1 MERILFISHEQA
13 VRRNLDLKVLQ
24 IEHLQWDIDT
34 PEDLD
39 GFLERSE
46 PDFSQ

>member
-1 MERILFISHEQA
+1 MNEA

-39 GFLERSE
+39 GFLERSDS
-46 PDFSQ
+46 DFSQ